1 MRIITLA
8 LDAEDTMRLER
19 VRTQLATLLGPDAT
33 AEQALLFALRDVAE
47 RVEAPGEA
55 PGADT
60 GRRTVEIGID
70 AVQFDF
76 SSEPGRARRLSAEE
90 VHARVL
96 EHRPEWLADDIGRP
110 YQASNIDDA
119 LHADPELAS
128 ALAPRELPGGRLGIV
143 VDEDLRA
150 RIRAAIR
157 A

>member
-1 MRIITLA
+1 MRTVTLT
-8 LDAEDTMRLER
+8 LDAEDTARLER
-19 VRTQLATLLGPDAT
+19 VRTQLAALVGPDAT
-33 AEQALLFALRDVAE
+33 AEQALLAALRDVAE
-47 RVEAPGEA
+47 ALEPLEDEASD
-55 PGADT
+55 GAE
-60 GRRTVEIGID
+60 RRTVEIGID

-76 SSEPGRARRLSAEE
+76 SSEPGRARRLSADE

-96 EHRPEWLADDIGRP
+96 EQRPEWIANDIGRP

-128 ALAPRELPGGRLGIV
+128 ALAPRELPGGRFGIV

-150 RIRAAIR
+150 RIRAALR